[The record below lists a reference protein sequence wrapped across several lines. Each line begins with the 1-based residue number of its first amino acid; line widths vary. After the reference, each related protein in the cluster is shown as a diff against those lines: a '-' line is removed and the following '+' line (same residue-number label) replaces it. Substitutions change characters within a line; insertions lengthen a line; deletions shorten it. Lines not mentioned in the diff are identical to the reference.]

1 MSKMII
7 GNFRTVEMGECIKAS
22 VTIESNNYGEAEL
35 WFSMPKKYNNY
46 ICRNQLDG
54 FLVGMLYPAMRY
66 GDDIYVDGC
75 VSEKLLFNLNNYA
88 IPLLL
93 GFSDSLKKIR
103 ISSKETLS
111 ENYEGAGV
119 GAGFSA
125 GVDSFCTLYDRY
137 VLEDSSSYKVNSLL
151 FFNVGSH
158 GDWLQHGSPEFT
170 RDKFTTRYIELKK
183 FTDEINL
190 DFINIDSNLHFF
202 HHWWHSYSHTLR
214 AVSVVLLLQQHYSK
228 YYYSS
233 AGLNYAG
240 TLNYS
245 KYYRNRDIGAYCD
258 PILLPLLSTESLD
271 FISDGC
277 AYTRSEKVLH
287 IIDYEPAGRY
297 LNVCIDHVD
306 KWENCSACDKCL
318 RTLLTLD
325 VTGNLDKFDKIFD
338 VNIYR
343 EKRDSYITSQMQKV
357 DSDPFA
363 AENINLAKSLGVRL
377 PSVKYVRFLRR
388 LRDIS
393 KFPIFIYRKLLGT
406 I

>member
-1 MSKMII
+1 MII
-7 GNFRTVEMGECIKAS
+7 RNFRTVEIGERIKAS
-22 VTIESNNYGEAEL
+22 VTIESDHYGEAEL
-35 WFSMPKKYNNY
+35 WFSMPKKYDSY

-54 FLVGMLYPAMRY
+54 FLVGMLYPAMRF
-66 GDDIYVDGC
+66 GEDIYVDGC
-75 VSEKLLFNLNNYA
+75 VSQKLLFNLNNYA
-88 IPLLL
+88 IPLLS

-119 GAGFSA
+119 GTGFSA

-137 VLEDSSSYKVNSLL
+137 VLEDSPSYKVNSLL

-170 RDKFTTRYIELKK
+170 RDKFATRYVELKK

-190 DFINIDSNLHFF
+190 DFIDIDSNLHFF

-214 AVSVVLLLQQHYSK
+214 AASVVLLLQQHYSK

-233 AGLNYAG
+233 AGLDYAG
-240 TLNYS
+240 ALRYS
-245 KYYRNRDIGAYCD
+245 NFYRNRDIGAYCD
-258 PILLPLLSTESLD
+258 PLLLPLLSTESLD

-277 AYTRSEKVLH
+277 AYTRSKKVLH

-325 VTGNLDKFDKIFD
+325 VTGNLDRFDKIFN
-338 VNIYR
+338 VNIYKK
-343 EKRDSYITSQMQKV
+343 KRDSYLISQMLKV

-363 AENINLAKSLGVRL
+363 ADNINLAKSLGVRL
-377 PSVKYVRFLRR
+377 PSVKFVRFRRR
-388 LRDIS
+388 LRDVAS
-393 KFPIFIYRKLLGT
+393 SPIRVFRKLVKA